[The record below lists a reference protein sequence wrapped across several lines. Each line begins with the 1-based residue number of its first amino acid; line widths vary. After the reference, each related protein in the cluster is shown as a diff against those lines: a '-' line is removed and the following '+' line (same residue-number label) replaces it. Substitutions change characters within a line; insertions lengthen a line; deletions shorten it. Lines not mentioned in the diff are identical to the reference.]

1 MDDEFISTI
10 HDAGFEIAIETN
22 GTKMPPVGI
31 DWFCVSPKANA
42 DFILKSGHELKIVF
56 SQCGMN
62 LRQHEGLDF
71 NHFFIQPING
81 PNQAGNIKLSE
92 DFMAKHPQWKLSLQT
107 HKILGIP

>member
-56 SQCGMN
+56 PQCGMN
-62 LRQHEGLDF
+62 PRQHEGLDF
-71 NHFFIQPING
+71 NHFFHSANEWPQSG
-81 PNQAGNIKLSE
+81 RKYKTLGRFYGQASPVEIESSN
-92 DFMAKHPQWKLSLQT
+92 T
-107 HKILGIP
+107 